1 MLSNTKNLKFI
12 LGSSSPRRL
21 ELLKQ
26 INFYP
31 NKIFKPEINEDPQK
45 KELPILYV
53 KRMAKEKMDVVKK
66 KFPNDLILTAD
77 TIVYVGRRIIDKT
90 NEKSKAIKFLEL
102 LSGRRHRV
110 STAFNLY
117 CKDKIDSLRVVTSV
131 VKMKRLTDNE
141 IKSYIET
148 NEWKGKA
155 GAYGIQGSAEKFIQ
169 FISGSYT
176 NIVGL
181 PLNQVYGSLNSI
193 CLLYTSPSPRD

>member
-31 NKIFKPEINEDPQK
+31 NEIFKPEINEDPQK

-77 TIVYVGRRIIDKT
+77 TIVYIGRRIIDKT
-90 NEKSKAIKFLEL
+90 NEKSKAIKLLEL

-141 IKSYIET
+141 IKSYIES

-193 CLLYTSPSPRD
+193 GYGNDEK

>member
-31 NKIFKPEINEDPQK
+31 NEIFKPEINEDPQK

-53 KRMAKEKMDVVKK
+53 KRMAKMKMDVVKK

-90 NEKSKAIKFLEL
+90 NEQSKAIKFLEL

-131 VKMKRLTDNE
+131 VKMKRLTKNE
-141 IKSYIET
+141 IKSYIESD
-148 NEWKGKA
+148 EWKGKA

-193 CLLYTSPSPRD
+193 GYYNEK

>member
-1 MLSNTKNLKFI
+1 MLSHHKNLKFI
-12 LGSSSPRRL
+12 LGSASPRRL

-26 INFYP
+26 IDLYP
-31 NKIFKPEINEDPQK
+31 NEVFKPEINEDPQK
-45 KELPILYV
+45 KELPIFYV
-53 KRMAKEKMDVVKK
+53 KRMAKEKMRVVQKIY
-66 KFPNDLILTAD
+66 PNDLILTAD

-90 NEKSKAIKFLEL
+90 DEESKAIKFLEL

-117 CKDKIDSLRVVTSV
+117 CRDKIDSLRVVTSI
-131 VKMKRLTDNE
+131 VKMKRLTENE
-141 IKSYIET
+141 IETYIKS

-176 NIVGL
+176 NIIGL
-181 PLNQVYGSLNSI
+181 PLNQVYGSLNSVG
-193 CLLYTSPSPRD
+193 YYNEK

>member
-1 MLSNTKNLKFI
+1 MLSNTKSLKFI

-31 NKIFKPEINEDPQK
+31 NEIFKPEINEDPQK

-77 TIVYVGRRIIDKT
+77 TIVYIGRRIIDKT

-131 VKMKRLTDNE
+131 VKMKKLTDNE
-141 IKSYIET
+141 IKSYIES

-176 NIVGL
+176 NIIGL
-181 PLNQVYGSLNSI
+181 PLNQVYGSLNSVG
-193 CLLYTSPSPRD
+193 YYNEK

>member
-31 NKIFKPEINEDPQK
+31 NEIFKPEINEEPQK

-53 KRMAKEKMDVVKK
+53 KRMAKEKMEVVKK

-90 NEKSKAIKFLEL
+90 NDKSKAIKFLEL

-117 CKDKIDSLRVVTSV
+117 CRDKIDSLRVVTSI
-131 VKMKRLTDNE
+131 VKMKRLTENE

-193 CLLYTSPSPRD
+193 GYYNEN

>member
-1 MLSNTKNLKFI
+1 MSNSKNLKFI
-12 LGSSSPRRL
+12 LGSASPRRL

-26 INFYP
+26 INFCP
-31 NKIFKPEINEDPQK
+31 NEVFKPKINEELQK
-45 KELPILYV
+45 KELPIFYV
-53 KRMAKEKMDVVKK
+53 KRMAKEKMLVVQK

-77 TIVYVGRRIIDKT
+77 TIVYIGRKIIDKT
-90 NEKSKAIKFLEL
+90 DEKSKAIKFLEL

-110 STAFNLY
+110 STAFNVY
-117 CKDKIDSLRVVTSV
+117 CKDKIDSLRVVTSI
-131 VKMKRLTDNE
+131 VKMKRLTEKE
-141 IKSYIET
+141 IESYIES

-181 PLNQVYGSLNSI
+181 PLNQVYGSLKSVGYYNEK
-193 CLLYTSPSPRD
+193 

>member
-1 MLSNTKNLKFI
+1 MLSNSNNSKFI

-26 INFYP
+26 INLFP
-31 NKIFKPEINEDPQK
+31 DQIIKPEINETPKD
-45 KELPILYV
+45 KELPIFYV
-53 KRMAKEKMDVVKK
+53 KRMAREKMKVIQKN
-66 KFPNDLILTAD
+66 FPNDLILTAD

-90 NEKSKAIKFLEL
+90 DEKSKAIKFLEL

-117 CKDKIDSLRVVTSV
+117 CKDKIDSLRVVTSI
-131 VKMKRLTDNE
+131 VKMKRLTEIE
-141 IKSYIET
+141 IKSYIESD
-148 NEWKGKA
+148 EWKGKA

-193 CLLYTSPSPRD
+193 GFYNEK

>member
-1 MLSNTKNLKFI
+1 MLSNTRNLNFI

-31 NKIFKPEINEDPQK
+31 NKIYKPEINEDPQK

-53 KRMAKEKMDVVKK
+53 KRMAKEKMKVVQK

-77 TIVYVGRRIIDKT
+77 TIVYVGRRIINKT
-90 NEKSKAIKFLEL
+90 DEKSQAIKFLEL

-131 VKMKRLTDNE
+131 VKMKRLTEYE
-141 IKSYIET
+141 INSYIET

-181 PLNQVYGSLNSI
+181 PLNQVYGSLNSVG
-193 CLLYTSPSPRD
+193 YGNEK

>member
-1 MLSNTKNLKFI
+1 VSYSKNLKFI

-26 INFYP
+26 INLYP
-31 NKIFKPEINEDPQK
+31 NEIFNPEINEDQK
-45 KELPILYV
+45 KNELPIFYV
-53 KRMAKEKMDVVKK
+53 KRMAKEKMKVVQK
-66 KFPNDLILTAD
+66 KFPNNLILTAD

-90 NEKSKAIKFLEL
+90 NDKSKAIKFLEL

-117 CKDKIDSLRVVTSV
+117 CKDKIDSLRVVTSI
-131 VKMKRLTDNE
+131 VKFKRLTENE
-141 IKSYIET
+141 IKSYIES

-155 GAYGIQGSAEKFIQ
+155 GSYGIQGSAEKFIQ
-169 FISGSYT
+169 FISGSYS

-181 PLNQVYGSLNSI
+181 PLNQVYGSIKSI
-193 CLLYTSPSPRD
+193 GYYNEK

>member
-1 MLSNTKNLKFI
+1 MSNSKNLKFI
-12 LGSSSPRRL
+12 LGSASPRRL

-26 INFYP
+26 INFCP
-31 NKIFKPEINEDPQK
+31 NEVFKPKINEEFQK
-45 KELPILYV
+45 KELPIFYV
-53 KRMAKEKMDVVKK
+53 KRMAKEKMLVVQK

-77 TIVYVGRRIIDKT
+77 TIVYIGRKIIDKT
-90 NEKSKAIKFLEL
+90 DEKSKAIKFLEL

-110 STAFNLY
+110 STAFNVY
-117 CKDKIDSLRVVTSV
+117 CKDKIDSLRVVTSI
-131 VKMKRLTDNE
+131 VKMKRLTEKE
-141 IKSYIET
+141 IETYIES

-181 PLNQVYGSLNSI
+181 PLNQVYGSLNSVG
-193 CLLYTSPSPRD
+193 YYNEK

>member
-31 NKIFKPEINEDPQK
+31 NEIFKPEINEDPQK

-53 KRMAKEKMDVVKK
+53 KRMAREKMDVVKK

-90 NEKSKAIKFLEL
+90 NEQSKAIKFLEL

-193 CLLYTSPSPRD
+193 GYYNEK

>member
-1 MLSNTKNLKFI
+1 MIMLSNTKNLKFV

-31 NKIFKPEINEDPQK
+31 NEIFKPEINEDPQK

-53 KRMAKEKMDVVKK
+53 KRMAKEKMDVAKK

-90 NEKSKAIKFLEL
+90 NEKAKAIKFLEL

-193 CLLYTSPSPRD
+193 GYYNEK

>member
-31 NKIFKPEINEDPQK
+31 NEIFNPEINEDPQK

-53 KRMAKEKMDVVKK
+53 KRMAKEKMEVVKK

-77 TIVYVGRRIIDKT
+77 TIVYVGRKIIDKT
-90 NEKSKAIKFLEL
+90 NEQSKAIKFLEL

-131 VKMKRLTDNE
+131 VKMKRLTENE
-141 IKSYIET
+141 IKSYIESD
-148 NEWKGKA
+148 EWKGKA

-181 PLNQVYGSLNSI
+181 PLNQVYGSFNSI
-193 CLLYTSPSPRD
+193 GYYNEK

>member
-31 NKIFKPEINEDPQK
+31 NEIFKPEINEDPQK

-53 KRMAKEKMDVVKK
+53 QIMAKEKMDVVKK

-90 NEKSKAIKFLEL
+90 NEKSKAIKLLEL

-155 GAYGIQGSAEKFIQ
+155 GAYKIQGSAEKFIQ

-193 CLLYTSPSPRD
+193 GYYNEK

>member
-1 MLSNTKNLKFI
+1 MLCENKNLKLI

-21 ELLKQ
+21 DLLKQ
-26 INFYP
+26 INCYP
-31 NKIFKPEINEDPQK
+31 NEIFKPEINEDPQK
-45 KELPILYV
+45 KELPIFYV
-53 KRMAKEKMDVVKK
+53 KRMAQEKMNVVKK

-77 TIVYVGRRIIDKT
+77 TIVYVGRRIIGKT
-90 NEKSKAIKFLEL
+90 NEQSKAIKFLEL

-110 STAFNLY
+110 SPAFNLY
-117 CKDKIDSLRVVTSV
+117 CKDKIDSLRVVTSL
-131 VKMKRLTDNE
+131 VKMKRLTENE

-181 PLNQVYGSLNSI
+181 PLNQVYGSLNSFG
-193 CLLYTSPSPRD
+193 YYNEK

>member
-31 NKIFKPEINEDPQK
+31 NEIFKPEINEDPQK
-45 KELPILYV
+45 KELPISYV
-53 KRMAKEKMDVVKK
+53 KRMAREKMDVVKK

-90 NEKSKAIKFLEL
+90 NEQSKAIKFLEL

-148 NEWKGKA
+148 NEWIGKA

-193 CLLYTSPSPRD
+193 GYGNEK

>member
-21 ELLKQ
+21 ELLNQ

-31 NKIFKPEINEDPQK
+31 NEIFEPEINEDPQK

-53 KRMAKEKMDVVKK
+53 KRMAREKMDVVKK

-90 NEKSKAIKFLEL
+90 NEQSKAIKFLEL

-117 CKDKIDSLRVVTSV
+117 CKDRIDSLRVVTSI
-131 VKMKRLTDNE
+131 VKMKRLTENE

-148 NEWKGKA
+148 NEWIGKA

-193 CLLYTSPSPRD
+193 GYYNEK

>member
-1 MLSNTKNLKFI
+1 MLSNTKSLKFI

-26 INFYP
+26 INFHP
-31 NKIFKPEINEDPQK
+31 NEIFKPEINEEPQK

-66 KFPNDLILTAD
+66 KFPDDLILTAD

-90 NEKSKAIKFLEL
+90 NEKSKAIKFIEL

-141 IKSYIET
+141 IKSYIES

-155 GAYGIQGSAEKFIQ
+155 GAYSIQGSAEKFIQ

-193 CLLYTSPSPRD
+193 GYYNEK

>member
-1 MLSNTKNLKFI
+1 MLSNTKNFKFI

-21 ELLKQ
+21 ALLKQ
-26 INFYP
+26 INLNP
-31 NKIFKPEINEDPQK
+31 DEVFKPEINENPQK
-45 KELPILYV
+45 KELPILYA

-77 TIVYVGRRIIDKT
+77 TIVYVGRRIVDKT
-90 NEKSKAIKFLEL
+90 NEQSKAIQFLKL

-117 CKDKIDSLRVVTSV
+117 CKNKIDSLRVVTSI
-131 VKMKRLTDNE
+131 VKMKRLTEIE
-141 IKSYIET
+141 IKCYIESD
-148 NEWKGKA
+148 EWKGKA

-193 CLLYTSPSPRD
+193 GFYNEK

>member
-1 MLSNTKNLKFI
+1 MLSETKNLKFI

-31 NKIFKPEINEDPQK
+31 NEIFKPEINEDPQK

-53 KRMAKEKMDVVKK
+53 KRMAKEKMKVVQK

-77 TIVYVGRRIIDKT
+77 TIVYVGRRIINKT
-90 NEKSKAIKFLEL
+90 DEKSQAIKFLEL

-131 VKMKRLTDNE
+131 VKMKRLTEYE
-141 IKSYIET
+141 INSYIET

-193 CLLYTSPSPRD
+193 GYGNDEK

>member
-1 MLSNTKNLKFI
+1 
-12 LGSSSPRRL
+12 
-21 ELLKQ
+21 
-26 INFYP
+26 
-31 NKIFKPEINEDPQK
+31 
-45 KELPILYV
+45 
-53 KRMAKEKMDVVKK
+53 MAKEKMDVVKK

-90 NEKSKAIKFLEL
+90 NEQSKAIKFLEL

-131 VKMKRLTDNE
+131 VKMKRLTKNE
-141 IKSYIET
+141 IKSYIESD
-148 NEWKGKA
+148 EWKGKA

-193 CLLYTSPSPRD
+193 GYYNEK

>member
-26 INFYP
+26 INFHP
-31 NKIFKPEINEDPQK
+31 NEIFKPEINEDPQK

-53 KRMAKEKMDVVKK
+53 KRMAKERMDVVKK

-90 NEKSKAIKFLEL
+90 NEQSKAIKFLEL

-148 NEWKGKA
+148 NEWIGKA

-193 CLLYTSPSPRD
+193 GYYNEK

>member
-31 NKIFKPEINEDPQK
+31 NEIFKPEINEDPQK

-53 KRMAKEKMDVVKK
+53 KRMAKEKMDVVKN

-131 VKMKRLTDNE
+131 VKMKRLTENE
-141 IKSYIET
+141 IRSYIES

-176 NIVGL
+176 NIIGL
-181 PLNQVYGSLNSI
+181 PLNQVYGSLNSVG
-193 CLLYTSPSPRD
+193 YFNEK

>member
-31 NKIFKPEINEDPQK
+31 NEIFKPEINEDPQK

-90 NEKSKAIKFLEL
+90 NEQSKAIKFLEL

-193 CLLYTSPSPRD
+193 GYYDEK

>member
-1 MLSNTKNLKFI
+1 MLSDNKNLRLI

-21 ELLKQ
+21 DLLKQ
-26 INFYP
+26 INCYP
-31 NKIFKPEINEDPQK
+31 HKIFNPEINEDPQK
-45 KELPILYV
+45 KELPIFYV
-53 KRMAKEKMDVVKK
+53 KRMAKEKMNIVQN

-77 TIVYVGRRIIDKT
+77 TIVYVGRRIINKT
-90 NEKSKAIKFLEL
+90 DEKSQAIKYLEL

-117 CKDKIDSLRVVTSV
+117 FKNKIDSLRVVTSI
-131 VKMKRLTDNE
+131 VKIKRLTETE
-141 IKSYIET
+141 IKSYIDT

-193 CLLYTSPSPRD
+193 GYFHEK

>member
-31 NKIFKPEINEDPQK
+31 NEIFKPKINENPQI

-53 KRMAKEKMDVVKK
+53 KRMAKEKMDVVKR

-90 NEKSKAIKFLEL
+90 NEQSKAIKFLEL

-117 CKDKIDSLRVVTSV
+117 CRDKIDSLRVVTSI
-131 VKMKRLTDNE
+131 VKMKRLTENE
-141 IKSYIET
+141 IRSYIES

-193 CLLYTSPSPRD
+193 GYYNEK

>member
-31 NKIFKPEINEDPQK
+31 NEIFKPEINEDPQK

-77 TIVYVGRRIIDKT
+77 TIVYVGRRIINKT
-90 NEKSKAIKFLEL
+90 NDQSKAIKFLEL

-131 VKMKRLTDNE
+131 VKMKRLTHNE

-155 GAYGIQGSAEKFIQ
+155 GAYGVQGSAEKFIQ

-181 PLNQVYGSLNSI
+181 PLNQVYGSLTSI
-193 CLLYTSPSPRD
+193 GYYNEK

>member
-26 INFYP
+26 INYHP
-31 NKIFKPEINEDPQK
+31 NEIFKPEINEDPQK

-53 KRMAKEKMDVVKK
+53 KRMAREKMYVVKK

-90 NEKSKAIKFLEL
+90 NEKSKAIKLLEL
-102 LSGRRHRV
+102 LSGRRHKV

-117 CKDKIDSLRVVTSV
+117 CKDKIDSLRVVTSI

-141 IKSYIET
+141 IKSYIES

-193 CLLYTSPSPRD
+193 GYYNEK

>member
-12 LGSSSPRRL
+12 LGSSSARRL
-21 ELLKQ
+21 DLLKQ

-31 NKIFKPEINEDPQK
+31 NEIFSPEINENPHK

-131 VKMKRLTDNE
+131 VKMKRLTENE

-148 NEWKGKA
+148 DEWKGKA

-193 CLLYTSPSPRD
+193 GYYNEK

>member
-1 MLSNTKNLKFI
+1 MSNNKNLKFI

-31 NKIFKPEINEDPQK
+31 NEVFKPEINEEPKK
-45 KELPILYV
+45 KELPIFYV
-53 KRMAKEKMDVVKK
+53 KRMAKEKMIVVQK

-77 TIVYVGRRIIDKT
+77 TIVYIGRKIIDKT
-90 NEKSKAIKFLEL
+90 DEKSKAIKFLEL

-117 CKDKIDSLRVVTSV
+117 CRDKIDSLRVVTSI
-131 VKMKRLTDNE
+131 VKMKRLTKKE
-141 IKSYIET
+141 IEMYIES

-193 CLLYTSPSPRD
+193 GYYNEK

>member
-31 NKIFKPEINEDPQK
+31 NEIFKPEINEDPQK

-53 KRMAKEKMDVVKK
+53 KRMAREKMYVVKK

-131 VKMKRLTDNE
+131 VKMKRLTEYE
-141 IKSYIET
+141 INSYIET

-193 CLLYTSPSPRD
+193 GYYNEK

>member
-31 NKIFKPEINEDPQK
+31 NEIFKPEINEDPQK

-53 KRMAKEKMDVVKK
+53 KRMAMEKMDVVKK
-66 KFPNDLILTAD
+66 IFPNDLILTAD

-90 NEKSKAIKFLEL
+90 NEQSKAIKFLEF

-117 CKDKIDSLRVVTSV
+117 CKDKIDSLRVVTSI

-193 CLLYTSPSPRD
+193 GYYNEK

>member
-31 NKIFKPEINEDPQK
+31 NEIFKPEINENPQI

-53 KRMAKEKMDVVKK
+53 KRMAKEKMEVAKK

-131 VKMKRLTDNE
+131 VKMKRLTENE

-148 NEWKGKA
+148 DEWKGKA

-193 CLLYTSPSPRD
+193 GYGNEK

>member
-31 NKIFKPEINEDPQK
+31 NEIFKPEINEDPQK

-53 KRMAKEKMDVVKK
+53 KRMAKEKMNVVKK

-90 NEKSKAIKFLEL
+90 NEQSKAIKFLEL

-117 CKDKIDSLRVVTSV
+117 CKNKIDSLRVVTSI
-131 VKMKRLTDNE
+131 VKMKRLTEIE
-141 IKSYIET
+141 IKSYIESD
-148 NEWKGKA
+148 EWKGKA

-181 PLNQVYGSLNSI
+181 PLNQVYGSLNSVG
-193 CLLYTSPSPRD
+193 YYNEK

>member
-31 NKIFKPEINEDPQK
+31 NEIFKPEINEDPQK

-53 KRMAKEKMDVVKK
+53 KRMAKEKMDFVKN

-90 NEKSKAIKFLEL
+90 NEQSKAVKFLEL
-102 LSGRRHRV
+102 LSGRRHKV

-117 CKDKIDSLRVVTSV
+117 CKDKIDSLRVVTSI
-131 VKMKRLTDNE
+131 VKMKRLTENE
-141 IKSYIET
+141 IKSYIQS

-193 CLLYTSPSPRD
+193 GYYNEK

>member
-1 MLSNTKNLKFI
+1 MNI
-12 LGSSSPRRL
+12 V
-21 ELLKQ
+21 Q
-26 INFYP
+26 
-31 NKIFKPEINEDPQK
+31 
-45 KELPILYV
+45 
-53 KRMAKEKMDVVKK
+53 K

-77 TIVYVGRRIIDKT
+77 TIVYVGRRIINKT
-90 NEKSKAIKFLEL
+90 DEKSQAIKYLEL

-110 STAFNLY
+110 STAFNLFF
-117 CKDKIDSLRVVTSV
+117 KNKIDSLRVVTSI
-131 VKMKRLTDNE
+131 VKMKRLTETE

-193 CLLYTSPSPRD
+193 GYFNEK

>member
-31 NKIFKPEINEDPQK
+31 DEIFKPEINEDPQK

-90 NEKSKAIKFLEL
+90 NEQSKAIKFLEL

-117 CKDKIDSLRVVTSV
+117 FKDKIDSLRVVTSV

-193 CLLYTSPSPRD
+193 GYGNDEK